1 MKKRLY
7 IAILGLVT
15 NAAYFQVT
23 NAADNA
29 NLSAELAAGKQ
40 KADQICANCHGLYG
54 QAAGGGNSAFSPKLT
69 PQSKDY
75 LVARLNA
82 YRSGVIQHPQMS
94 LIAKMIS
101 EQDIENVSAWYAS
114 IPVTITGSTANQV
127 AGVEAD
133 DESTSKA
140 AAGKTIAS
148 QICSNCHGLNGQA
161 LASGSSS
168 IVPSLTAQHKEYMIL
183 RLREYRSGKIAD
195 PLMSPI
201 AKLLSDQD
209 IENVSTWYAD
219 IEIKVVKTD

>member
-1 MKKRLY
+1 MKKRLC

-23 NAADNA
+23 NAADSA

-54 QAAGGGNSAFSPKLT
+54 RAASGGNSAFSPKLT

-75 LVARLNA
+75 LDARLNA
-82 YRSGVIQHPQMS
+82 YRSGAIQHPQMS
-94 LIAKMIS
+94 LIAQMIS

-114 IPVTITGSTANQV
+114 IPVTITGSTANQE
-127 AGVEAD
+127 AGVEAND
-133 DESTSKA
+133 GSTAKA
-140 AAGKTIAS
+140 AAGKAIAS
-148 QICSNCHGLNGQA
+148 QICSNCHGLDGQA
-161 LASGSSS
+161 VASGSSS
-168 IVPSLTAQHKEYMIL
+168 IVPSLTAQQKEYMIL

-201 AKLLSDQD
+201 AKALSDQD
-209 IENVSTWYAD
+209 IENVAAWYSG

>member
-23 NAADNA
+23 NAAEGA
-29 NLSAELAAGKQ
+29 NLSAELVAGKQ

-54 QAAGGGNSAFSPKLT
+54 QAASGGNSAFSPKLT

-82 YRSGVIQHPQMS
+82 YRSGAIQHPQMS
-94 LIAKMIS
+94 LIAQMIS

-114 IPVTITGSTANQV
+114 IPVTIMGGVANQEEGVEANDGSTA
-127 AGVEAD
+127 
-133 DESTSKA
+133 KA

-148 QICSNCHGLNGQA
+148 QICSNCHGLDGQA
-161 LASGSSS
+161 VTSGNSF
-168 IVPSLTAQHKEYMIL
+168 IVPSLTAQQKEYMIL
-183 RLREYRSGKIAD
+183 RLRDYKSGKISD

-201 AKLLSDQD
+201 AKALSDQD
-209 IENVSTWYAD
+209 IENVSTWYSG

>member
-1 MKKRLY
+1 MKKRQY

-23 NAADNA
+23 NAADSA
-29 NLSAELAAGKQ
+29 NLSAELVAGKQ

-54 QAAGGGNSAFSPKLT
+54 QAGSGGNSAFSPKLT

-82 YRSGVIQHPQMS
+82 YRSGAIQHPQMS
-94 LIAKMIS
+94 LIAQMIS
-101 EQDIENVSAWYAS
+101 VQDIENVSAWYAS
-114 IPVTITGSTANQV
+114 IPVTITGSTSNLDE
-127 AGVEAD
+127 GVEAN
-133 DESTSKA
+133 DESPAKA

-148 QICSNCHGLNGQA
+148 QICSNCHGLDGQA

-168 IVPSLTAQHKEYMIL
+168 IVPSLTAQQKEYMIL
-183 RLREYRSGKIAD
+183 RLREYKSGKIVD

-201 AKLLSDQD
+201 TKALSDQD
-209 IENVSTWYAD
+209 IENVTAWYSG

>member
-23 NAADNA
+23 NAAEGA
-29 NLSAELAAGKQ
+29 IFGAELVAGKQ

-54 QAAGGGNSAFSPKLT
+54 QAASGGNSAFSPKLT

-82 YRSGVIQHPQMS
+82 YRSGAIQHPQMS
-94 LIAKMIS
+94 LIAQMIS

-114 IPVTITGSTANQV
+114 IPVTIIGNTVNQE
-127 AGVEAD
+127 AGVEAND
-133 DESTSKA
+133 GSTAKA

-148 QICSNCHGLNGQA
+148 QICSSCHGLDGQA
-161 LASGSSS
+161 VASGNSF
-168 IVPSLTAQHKEYMIL
+168 IVPSLTAQQKEYMIL
-183 RLREYRSGKIAD
+183 RLRDFKSGKIAD
-195 PLMSPI
+195 PIMSPI
-201 AKLLSDQD
+201 AKALSDQD
-209 IENVSTWYAD
+209 IENVATWYSG